1 MKWNP
6 NLILILPW
14 LCPKYGIYTQ
24 FHKDIWWSYVI
35 LYDLCIYIIYI
46 CADTINQ
53 IGMFRIVNL
62 TNSDKAT
69 LWASTRMSQHARMK
83 AEHWHS
89 CKIMILLWSSDRKDN
104 IARNPI
110 TKHED
115 RVYVFYVFP
124 PDFLA
129 KGSSISQDWRFL
141 GGGRQRSTGAW
152 EIRLA
157 LSDLILI
164 HDLTKKLSY
173 SYHNI

>member
-1 MKWNP
+1 M
-6 NLILILPW
+6 
-14 LCPKYGIYTQ
+14 
-24 FHKDIWWSYVI
+24 
-35 LYDLCIYIIYI
+35 
-46 CADTINQ
+46 NQ

-115 RVYVFYVFP
+115 GVFMFSRL
-124 PDFLA
+124 FFFA

-141 GGGRQRSTGAW
+141 GGNWKGRQRSTGA
-152 EIRLA
+152 
-157 LSDLILI
+157 
-164 HDLTKKLSY
+164 
-173 SYHNI
+173 